1 MEEKSNKKIIIL
13 IIIVL
18 VLVLI
23 VAITGYMLANNKK
36 NDNNNNNQS
45 STTTTEPTTS
55 TTTTTTTTK
64 AADSDKN
71 LVDMSNMYQKYGKC
85 TYNKQTKECKY
96 SDGLIS
102 KVYKLTTK
110 GKEGQNYKITFI
122 KNGKIIYEGLD
133 YIKNVNDKNNFRYYL
148 EYLVTKEVNGNYI
161 FKTGGP
167 GEGGDTFNLVFK
179 IYDKSMNVK
188 YDIESQE
195 KSYKFYHSGVSSKID
210 FSNNKFI
217 IYYVDTSNGD
227 YLGGGDCDSSLV
239 EEGYAKS
246 NDIVMKIDEITV
258 GTDVKVNTKS
268 ITAKEYD
275 SVDTYCNILYNY

>member
-1 MEEKSNKKIIIL
+1 MEENKNKKLIIL

-23 VAITGYMLANNKK
+23 AAITGYMLANNKK

-55 TTTTTTTTK
+55 TTTTK
-64 AADSDKN
+64 VADLDKN

-110 GKEGQNYKITFI
+110 GEEGQNYKITFI
-122 KNGKIIYEGLD
+122 KNGKVIYEGLERID
-133 YIKNVNDKNNFRYYL
+133 DVNDKNNFRYYL
-148 EYLVTKEVNGNYI
+148 EYLVTKEVNENYI

-167 GEGGDTFNLVFK
+167 GESGDTFNLVFK

-188 YDIESQE
+188 YDIEGQE

-210 FSNNKFI
+210 FSNNKFT

-227 YLGGGDCDSSLV
+227 YLGNADCDSSLV

-275 SVDTYCNILYNY
+275 SVDTYCDILYNY